1 MKLSDS
7 DYFNIGPRLTLTF
20 AVLIALILGGNG
32 LVVWQFN
39 IARTQTDR
47 LTGANQ
53 QMSVVL
59 QLQVNLLTFHQRLDD
74 VARSR
79 DAHRLVTEAE
89 LLRRALHEQT
99 QQTRTTL
106 ANLPPKA
113 SVDPAFWPTLE
124 TIEVTLTAQLTSI
137 TELAKSGDWEA
148 VQLRLGKQL
157 KPIETQT
164 AILVTSVDQQAR
176 GELTQAAVK
185 MRGVQRR
192 ILIIVPATAIS
203 TFLVAAFFGWFLAR
217 RIIELRLDE
226 RVTERMRIAGE
237 LHDTLLQTIQAS
249 QLLAGAALEKSGDP
263 MQQRR
268 ALETLSTWL
277 RQAVQEAREALNS
290 LRASTT
296 ETNDLA
302 EAFQRA
308 IEGCRRQAATE
319 VSLSVVGDA
328 RDMHPVV
335 RDEIYRIGYEAIR
348 NACAHARASHVNVEL
363 RYAQD
368 VALCV
373 RDNGVGID
381 QAVIGR
387 GRQGHFGL
395 QGMRERAARIGGKL
409 TLVSSAASGTEI
421 KLVVPGEIVLRTI
434 SPARFSL
441 LGKFRKLVLRVDST
455 SKFV

>member
-148 VQLRLGKQL
+148 VQLRLGKHR
-157 KPIETQT
+157 
-164 AILVTSVDQQAR
+164 AGNSDFHVS
-176 GELTQAAVK
+176 
-185 MRGVQRR
+185 RR
-192 ILIIVPATAIS
+192 RL
-203 TFLVAAFFGWFLAR
+203 
-217 RIIELRLDE
+217 LRL
-226 RVTERMRIAGE
+226 VP
-237 LHDTLLQTIQAS
+237 S
-249 QLLAGAALEKSGDP
+249 
-263 MQQRR
+263 
-268 ALETLSTWL
+268 
-277 RQAVQEAREALNS
+277 
-290 LRASTT
+290 
-296 ETNDLA
+296 
-302 EAFQRA
+302 
-308 IEGCRRQAATE
+308 AT
-319 VSLSVVGDA
+319 D
-328 RDMHPVV
+328 
-335 RDEIYRIGYEAIR
+335 Y
-348 NACAHARASHVNVEL
+348 
-363 RYAQD
+363 
-368 VALCV
+368 
-373 RDNGVGID
+373 
-381 QAVIGR
+381 
-387 GRQGHFGL
+387 
-395 QGMRERAARIGGKL
+395 
-409 TLVSSAASGTEI
+409 
-421 KLVVPGEIVLRTI
+421 
-434 SPARFSL
+434 
-441 LGKFRKLVLRVDST
+441 
-455 SKFV
+455 

>member
-217 RIIELRLDE
+217 QIIELRLDE

>member
-1 MKLSDS
+1 
-7 DYFNIGPRLTLTF
+7 
-20 AVLIALILGGNG
+20 
-32 LVVWQFN
+32 
-39 IARTQTDR
+39 
-47 LTGANQ
+47 
-53 QMSVVL
+53 
-59 QLQVNLLTFHQRLDD
+59 
-74 VARSR
+74 
-79 DAHRLVTEAE
+79 
-89 LLRRALHEQT
+89 
-99 QQTRTTL
+99 
-106 ANLPPKA
+106 
-113 SVDPAFWPTLE
+113 
-124 TIEVTLTAQLTSI
+124 
-137 TELAKSGDWEA
+137 
-148 VQLRLGKQL
+148 
-157 KPIETQT
+157 
-164 AILVTSVDQQAR
+164 
-176 GELTQAAVK
+176 
-185 MRGVQRR
+185 
-192 ILIIVPATAIS
+192 
-203 TFLVAAFFGWFLAR
+203 
-217 RIIELRLDE
+217 
-226 RVTERMRIAGE
+226 MRIAGE